1 MSEEREFDQLIEI
14 KTIKTD
20 EWQWPKY
27 WKEIIRNILP
37 LAWPPSLPPRSRSDS
52 LTILTLSC
60 LKMVLP
66 NWNILEQL
74 TQWTKDFVAFRYIS
88 DLAG

>member
-1 MSEEREFDQLIEI
+1 MKK

-37 LAWPPSLPPRSRSDS
+37 LACPPLPPSPVQEWQFNYFNFVM
-52 LTILTLSC
+52 
-60 LKMVLP
+60 LKNGP
-66 NWNILEQL
+66 
-74 TQWTKDFVAFRYIS
+74 S
-88 DLAG
+88 

>member
-1 MSEEREFDQLIEI
+1 MAE
-14 KTIKTD
+14 
-20 EWQWPKY
+20 WPKY

-37 LAWPPSLPPRSRSDS
+37 LAWPHPPPSPVQDSRSDS

-88 DLAG
+88 DLAE

>member
-1 MSEEREFDQLIEI
+1 MNGSG
-14 KTIKTD
+14 
-20 EWQWPKY
+20 
-27 WKEIIRNILP
+27 RNIGRKSLEIFYP
-37 LAWPPSLPPRSRSDS
+37 WRALAWPHLPPSLSRSDS

-88 DLAG
+88 DLAE

>member
-1 MSEEREFDQLIEI
+1 MNGSG
-14 KTIKTD
+14 
-20 EWQWPKY
+20 
-27 WKEIIRNILP
+27 RNIGRKSLEIFYP
-37 LAWPPSLPPRSRSDS
+37 WLGLTPLPPRSRSDS

-88 DLAG
+88 DLAE